1 MRVRIDLKIFIFL
14 ALFYFTNQI
23 KIYLIIMFFSIIH
36 ELGHIIMGLILKM
49 RPNRLEIMPCGLAI
63 SFTTDVDDLNCKIKN
78 GNLLELKKIFVA
90 LAGPM
95 VSLVLAILYTYLEPV
110 YITKQDAI
118 YSNIL
123 ILLFNLIPLY
133 PLDGGRIIKGLLH
146 IEFGNF
152 NSQIITNK
160 FSNITMIVLT
170 IISSIAV
177 YSLKNIAIFL
187 ICIFLWIVTLQ
198 ENRIFNNKMKMYEL
212 FDSKN
217 ELSD

>member
-36 ELGHIIMGLILKM
+36 ELGHIIMGVILKM
-49 RPNRLEIMPCGLAI
+49 KPNRLEIMPCGLAI
-63 SFTTDVDDLNCKIKN
+63 SFITDVDDLNCKIKN

-90 LAGPM
+90 LAGPI
-95 VSLVLAILYTYLEPV
+95 VSLMLTILYTYIEPV

-133 PLDGGRIIKGLLH
+133 PLDGGRIIKGLLQ

-198 ENRIFNNKMKMYEL
+198 ENKIFNNKMKMYEL
-212 FDSKN
+212 FNSKE